1 MIKHYQKL
9 DQSFEK
15 TTSVFTKILGNPIT
29 FLLAT
34 LLIVFWLGNIDYQ
47 TQTINDI
54 IRDYVYGVSFLTLF
68 IIQKSFNHFSASL
81 HLKIN
86 ELIATNAA
94 ANNEILNI
102 ESKTEQEIF
111 ELQKEYTDLA
121 NKHKEQI

>member
-86 ELIATNAA
+86 ELIATNGA

-102 ESKTEQEIF
+102 ESKTEHEIS

-121 NKHKEQI
+121 NQYKEQI

>member
-34 LLIVFWLGNIDYQ
+34 LLIIFWLGNIDYQ

>member
-34 LLIVFWLGNIDYQ
+34 LLIIFWLGNIDYQ

-81 HLKIN
+81 NLKIN

>member
-34 LLIVFWLGNIDYQ
+34 LLIIFWLGNIDYQ

-121 NKHKEQI
+121 KKHKEQI

>member
-1 MIKHYQKL
+1 MIKHYQKF

-34 LLIVFWLGNIDYQ
+34 LLIIFWLGNIDYQ

>member
-68 IIQKSFNHFSASL
+68 IIQKSFNNFSASL

-86 ELIATNAA
+86 ELIATNGA

-102 ESKTEQEIF
+102 ESKTEHEIS

-121 NKHKEQI
+121 NQYKEQI

>member
-34 LLIVFWLGNIDYQ
+34 LLIIFWLGNIDYQ

-111 ELQKEYTDLA
+111 ELQKESSI
-121 NKHKEQI
+121 K

>member
-54 IRDYVYGVSFLTLF
+54 SRDYVYGVSFLTLF

>member
-34 LLIVFWLGNIDYQ
+34 LLIIFWLGNIDYQ

-111 ELQKEYTDLA
+111 ELQKEYTNLA
-121 NKHKEQI
+121 NQYKEQI